1 MVKRIGRLS
10 KATHRLAQREGT
22 RYAEDALV
30 IYVRRDGTTV
40 PRLSVSV
47 GRQFGGAVDRNRLRR
62 KVRAACQQ
70 QWRLFPARMDL
81 VVIPRAPAATMTVA
95 ELEAVLARL
104 FGNLGRGHARAREA

>member
-1 MVKRIGRLS
+1 MAKRIGRLT
-10 KATHRLAQREGT
+10 KLTHRIAQRQGA

-30 IYVRRDGTTV
+30 IYVRRDGATL
-40 PRLSVSV
+40 PRLGISV

-62 KVRAACQQ
+62 KVRAACLQ
-70 QWRLFPARMDL
+70 QWRLLPARADL

-104 FGNLGRGHARAREA
+104 LENLGRGNARAEET